1 MLKRSSLQA
10 ASLFSPKS
18 EGQLCSRAACDMPPT
33 GSSHTIPSFE
43 DQIAGI
49 PAGCNTTTGASAMAA
64 ETPILPAHIEE
75 TIRAIAKLH
84 ADHREEAGTLQ
95 RVVERLTAWIGRP
108 RFIAA
113 MTMIIALWIG
123 DNLIA
128 LFSGSKPWDAP
139 PFNWLQGG
147 LGLLALYVTVLILT
161 TQRRDDQLASHR
173 EQLTLELAILG
184 EQKSAKIIS
193 LLEELRRDHPHL
205 ENRVD
210 DQAAAMAVAAD
221 PQAVLDAIKES
232 AETPPAS
239 GEIDLAVA

>member
-1 MLKRSSLQA
+1 
-10 ASLFSPKS
+10 
-18 EGQLCSRAACDMPPT
+18 MPA
-33 GSSHTIPSFE
+33 
-43 DQIAGI
+43 D
-49 PAGCNTTTGASAMAA
+49 
-64 ETPILPAHIEE
+64 TPILPPHIEE

-84 ADHREEAGTLQ
+84 ADHHEEAGTLQ

-113 MTMIIALWIG
+113 LTIVVSLWIG
-123 DNLIA
+123 CNLVV
-128 LFSGSKPWDAP
+128 LLSGSKPWDAP

-147 LGLLALYVTVLILT
+147 FGLLALYVTVLILT
-161 TQRRDDQLASHR
+161 TQRRDDQLASYR

-210 DQAAAMAVAAD
+210 REAAVMSVAAD

-232 AETPPAS
+232 AGTPSPG
-239 GEIDLAVA
+239 GEIDQAVA